1 MRRALSRRTG
11 ILDLRN
17 VQYRQRSRS
26 ARSRINSR
34 SCPFRVT
41 TWKRIIREVQ
51 SLELPKINTITSKRE
66 IQLETH
72 RRRNLSITDRWH
84 RDELCRN
91 SPIAIGWTEE
101 HCQYLIRLCQLISH
115 TQLQEKSVEDVR
127 TNSGRQWSMTEAGTN
142 DDQGRF
148 PTSSSPP
155 QRFETASGRAES
167 VHSENICDYDNVQLK
182 KKRSWNVNG
191 KVVWSWFYLLL
202 NMMDATRMARN
213 KDKDPRCSNGGPLQ
227 NERTICDLSRSFVA
241 GKSDSLVGD
250 GV

>member
-1 MRRALSRRTG
+1 MCSIPSTKQKRKIKNQFEVLSIPCYNAEKDYSRGAKHGASQDQHDHFKARDSTRNALKKKY
-11 ILDLRN
+11 
-17 VQYRQRSRS
+17 V
-26 ARSRINSR
+26 
-34 SCPFRVT
+34 
-41 TWKRIIREVQ
+41 
-51 SLELPKINTITSKRE
+51 
-66 IQLETH
+66 
-72 RRRNLSITDRWH
+72 SITDRWH